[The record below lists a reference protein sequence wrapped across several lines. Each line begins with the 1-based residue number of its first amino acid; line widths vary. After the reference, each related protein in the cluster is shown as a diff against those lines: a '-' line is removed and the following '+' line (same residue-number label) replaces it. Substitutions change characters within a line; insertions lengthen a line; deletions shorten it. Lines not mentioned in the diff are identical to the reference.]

1 MKQKNQKCFCTGVCL
16 LAAFAVWT
24 VLLQIVDVQ
33 SIGPLGS
40 EVGFV
45 GLNRFFHDLTGVG
58 MWLYVITDWLSLIP
72 VGVAMG
78 FAFLGLSQ
86 WISRK
91 KLGKVDGSI
100 LLLGGFY
107 IVVMAV
113 YVFFEVV
120 VINYRPVLI
129 NGVLESSYP
138 SSTTVLVIC
147 VMTTAVIQCH
157 VRIRNGDMRRY
168 ISAGFTGFGAF
179 MVMGRL
185 LSGVHW
191 VTDIVGGMLL
201 SGGLVLLYRSFIG
214 SEQV

>member
-1 MKQKNQKCFCTGVCL
+1 MKQKNQKCFCIGVCL

-40 EVGFV
+40 EVGFA
-45 GLNRFFHDLTGVG
+45 GLNRFFHDLTGVR

-120 VINYRPVLI
+120 IINYRPVLI
-129 NGVLESSYP
+129 NGVLEASYP

-147 VMTTAVIQCH
+147 VMATAVIQCH
-157 VRIRNGDMRRY
+157 VRIRSGTMRRY
-168 ISAGFTGFGAF
+168 VSAVFTGFGAF
-179 MVMGRL
+179 MVMARL

-191 VTDIVGGMLL
+191 VTDIVGGVLL